1 VVSAESSENTPSC
14 RASHNG
20 RFSFPLVAARWLRYS
35 NLVTREKLKTLL
47 SEYGNVALVTYLV
60 IWVLTLA
67 GFAVAISMGI
77 KVEGA
82 TSGAGLAGAT
92 WLATKLTQP
101 LRIAATLALTP
112 FVAALHRKLRGM
124 PPLPSDKPSDKPS
137 L

>member
-1 VVSAESSENTPSC
+1 M
-14 RASHNG
+14 R
-20 RFSFPLVAARWLRYS
+20 LVAARGVRYS
-35 NLVTREKLKTLL
+35 YWVTREKLKTLL

-60 IWVLTLA
+60 IWVLTLT
-67 GFAVAISMGI
+67 GFAIAISMGI

-112 FVAALHRKLRGM
+112 IVSALYRKLRGM
-124 PPLPSDKPSDKPS
+124 SPLPSDSPSDKPS